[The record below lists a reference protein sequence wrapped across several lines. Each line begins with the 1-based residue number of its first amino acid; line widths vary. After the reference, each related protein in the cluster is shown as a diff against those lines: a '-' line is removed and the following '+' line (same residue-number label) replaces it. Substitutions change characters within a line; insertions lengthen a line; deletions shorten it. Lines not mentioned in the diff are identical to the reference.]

1 MMKPVDT
8 ILAQADK
15 KRSSTF
21 DKTISMEE
29 LMQRF
34 PHLISVMTRNK
45 LYCAGCFLARFH
57 DISDAAFEHGL
68 DEDELYS
75 DFIAATKDN
84 DGDTA

>member
-1 MMKPVDT
+1 MKIVDT
-8 ILAQADK
+8 ILAQANK
-15 KRSSTF
+15 KRGSTF

-29 LMQRF
+29 LMQRY
-34 PHLISVMTRNK
+34 PHLISVITANK

-75 DFIAATKDN
+75 DFIAAAKNGD
-84 DGDTA
+84 DDTA